1 MNIAFAGFRHGH
13 VFSVLKTV
21 RTLSDVSV
29 IAAWETHGDSVDA
42 AREHGV
48 VITHTDYD
56 EMLCLPELDAVVIG
70 DYYAA
75 RGEKIIK
82 ALLAGKH
89 VYADKPLCTK
99 LSELDEIERLSYE
112 KKLSV
117 GCMLDLRCSGA
128 AGAAKAVVESGR
140 MGEVHNIS
148 FGGQHALH
156 YSTRA
161 GWYFE
166 KGKHGGTI
174 NDIAIHGI
182 DLVRCITGKGIK
194 TIDAARCWNAYAKE
208 VPEFSDSA
216 QFMLT
221 LDGGAGLIAD
231 VSYAMPYP
239 LSFGTPL
246 GWRFTVW
253 GENGVME
260 FQGGDDGVTLY
271 LKNAAAPEFVAGTPL
286 TADPFYDFLAE
297 TAGKPTAFTTA
308 QVLRSAR
315 DTLKIQEKADYL

>member
-1 MNIAFAGFRHGH
+1 MNIAFAGFRHSH

-21 RTLSDVSV
+21 LTLSDVSI
-29 IAAWETHGDSVDA
+29 IAAWETYADSVAA

-48 VITHTDYD
+48 TVTHSDYD
-56 EMLCLPELDAVVIG
+56 EMLRLPTLDAVVVG

-82 ALLAGKH
+82 ALSAGKH
-89 VYADKPLCTK
+89 VYADKPICTS
-99 LSELDEIERLSYE
+99 LSELEKIERLAKE

-128 AGAAKAVVESGR
+128 AAAAKTVVDSGAL
-140 MGEVHNIS
+140 GEIHNIS
-148 FGGQHALH
+148 FGGQHPLN
-156 YSTRA
+156 YGSRP

-166 KGKHGGTI
+166 TGKHGGTI

-182 DLVRCITGKGIK
+182 DLVRFITGKGVQSVQ
-194 TIDAARCWNAYAKE
+194 AARCWNAYAKK
-208 VPEFSDSA
+208 VPEFCDSA
-216 QFMLT
+216 QFMVT

-239 LSFGTPL
+239 MVCKSPL
-246 GWRFTVW
+246 GWRFTMW

-260 FQGGDDGVTLY
+260 FQGGADSVTLY
-271 LKNAAAPEFVAGTPL
+271 LKNAAAPEIVTGTPL
-286 TADPFYDFLAE
+286 TADPFYDFLAD
-297 TAGKPTAFTTA
+297 ASGKPSAFTTDE
-308 QVLRSAR
+308 VLHSAR
-315 DTLKIQEKADYL
+315 DTLKIQNETLL